1 MFKKTIYISIILVLF
16 TTLGLGCKGSSQEE
30 LSKVKAT
37 TLNYWTVYNDVGE
50 LQRMANEYSL
60 LHPHVTINIKKV
72 RFNEFDDL
80 FVNALADDVEPD
92 IISAHVSS
100 LRKYQSRLAEMPP
113 VVSVSDLRTKG
124 KYLKE
129 TVVVTQNNAMPKVN
143 TLKRDF
149 VTTVA
154 EDVVIDDEI
163 YGIPLALDTLAI
175 YYNKDLLDQSG
186 VPVPPA
192 TWNEFHDVVERTTRF
207 NSNGDIVQS
216 GVPLGTG
223 NIDNMFDILSLF
235 MMQSRVVMSRGNAVS
250 FADGLSKN
258 ASYNNNTLEA
268 LRFYT
273 EFAQPTTK
281 VYSWSDKLG
290 GALDAFVTGKAVF
303 YFGFA
308 YDKSR
313 IKSRAPQMNLEIIPV
328 PQLYSNTPVN
338 VADYWV
344 ESVVKKSK
352 NQTLAW
358 DFIRFMTTP
367 ENIEKYTLQTGQ
379 PTPLR
384 AQVQIQAEDPE
395 MSAFASQILFAKNW
409 YKGDDKEVAVNAFD
423 NMVTE
428 YLQPHP
434 DPTEALERD
443 ANLIIRAAQIIQQ
456 TI

>member
-1 MFKKTIYISIILVLF
+1 MIKKTIYISIILVLF

-30 LSKVKAT
+30 LAKVKPIKLT
-37 TLNYWTVYNDVGE
+37 YWTIYNDVSE
-50 LQRMANEYSL
+50 LRRMADEYKL
-60 LHPHVTINIKKV
+60 LHPHISIDIKKV
-72 RFNEFDDL
+72 RFSEFDKL

-100 LRKYQSRLAEMPP
+100 LRKYKNRLSEMPS
-113 VVSVSDLRTKG
+113 VVSVSDLRTTG
-124 KYLKE
+124 KYFKE
-129 TVVVTQNNAMPKVN
+129 TEVVTQNNAMPTRN

-154 EDVVIDDEI
+154 EDVVIGGSI
-163 YGIPLALDTLAI
+163 YGLPLALDTLAI

-186 VPVPPA
+186 IPVSPT
-192 TWNEFHDVVERTTRF
+192 TWDEFHDVVKRTTRF

-235 MMQSRVVMSRGNAVS
+235 MMQSKVQMERGGAVTFANGLDKATYNHNA
-250 FADGLSKN
+250 LK
-258 ASYNNNTLEA
+258 A

-273 EFAQPTTK
+273 DFAQPTTQ
-281 VYSWSDKLG
+281 VYSWNDKIG
-290 GALDAFVTGKAVF
+290 NALDAFVTGKAVF

-313 IKSRAPQMNLEIIPV
+313 IKARAPQMNLEIIPV
-328 PQLYSNTPVN
+328 PQLYKTTPVN

-344 ESVVKKSK
+344 ETVVKKSK
-352 NQTLAW
+352 NQIIAW
-358 DFIRFMTTP
+358 DFIRFMATP
-367 ENIEKYTLQTGQ
+367 DNIAKYTAKTGQ

-384 AQVQIQAEDPE
+384 AQISAQAEDPE
-395 MSAFASQILFAKNW
+395 MSAFASQILFSKNW
-409 YKGDDKEVAVNAFD
+409 YKGNNKEVAIDAFD
-423 NMVTE
+423 TMVTE
-428 YLQPHP
+428 YLKPYP
-434 DPTEALERD
+434 DPAEALERD